1 MGPRSVSW
9 CGGARVALRAVTVMA
24 AVAAFALG
32 SQVKAGAWELR
43 VCGYGDSL
51 PFADESGAGFENRIA
66 EIVADELGAD
76 LTYDWWYQDATMV
89 SSQLGEGRCDVLLG
103 VPDGFEELLNTV
115 TYYRSPYVFVESAES
130 GLDIASLDDPRLST
144 LRIGVQNVGI
154 PPHNALLGRGL
165 AANVVLA
172 PPLTEH
178 GLVVAAVAAGDV
190 DVGVVWGPVA
200 AYYAAQSST
209 PLKMTPVEPE
219 VDLPFGSM
227 VLPITMAVR
236 PGDTSLRDALDM
248 AIAARW
254 EEIQGVLEEH
264 GVPLLPS
271 AEPVVSEAPADAVR
285 VGVVTPTRLG
295 VPTLEAAL
303 YELVGESAR
312 RGALLAE
319 SLLAAGAEDPV
330 AVAVASAPSVESAE
344 RAARRLIAG
353 GVNALVGGINDDQAV
368 ALAEIAR
375 RSGVPFLNIGS
386 SAQSLRSPACFPNT
400 YNVEASAAMY
410 LGAMVEGAG
419 QQRWFVVHE
428 ESGAGRAL
436 RGLALEVLSATGA
449 EVVGDAATEP
459 GQALYRD
466 VVETARS
473 AGATAIMLL
482 LGPRDQIPFV
492 AQTSGSAPG
501 LMVVPFPHQV
511 TQTREFL
518 AAEANLTGAGL
529 ARVALWDPSL
539 DEGAAGAVNERFGGR
554 WGAPLESSGWAAFA
568 AVLIAAEGFGADGTP
583 ALSHMESLGKPGA
596 RFDDDH
602 QLRQDLYLVAPDPEA
617 AYGVELSRL
626 TSLARVAAVLAPDP
640 GVEPASAG
648 PSCQSR

>member
-1 MGPRSVSW
+1 MA
-9 CGGARVALRAVTVMA
+9 GAAARAVMVIAT
-24 AVAAFALG
+24 VAAFAFVA
-32 SQVKAGAWELR
+32 QARAGAWELR

-51 PFADESGAGFENRIA
+51 PFADESGAGFENQIA
-66 EIVADELGAD
+66 EIVADELEAD
-76 LTYDWWYQDATMV
+76 LTYGWWYQDATMV

-115 TYYRSPYVFVESAES
+115 TYYRSPYVFVERADS
-130 GLDIASLDDPRLST
+130 GLDVSTLDDPRLST

-178 GLVVAAVAAGDV
+178 GRVVAAVAAGDL

-200 AYYAAQSST
+200 AYYAARSGT
-209 PLKMTPVEPE
+209 PLKLTPVQPE

-227 VLPITMAVR
+227 VLPIAMAVR
-236 PGDTSLRDALDM
+236 PGDTSLRDALDG

-254 EEIQGVLEEH
+254 DEIQAVLTEH

-271 AEPVVSEAPADAVR
+271 VEPVVNEAPAAR
-285 VGVVTPTRLG
+285 AKVGVVTPTLLG
-295 VPTLEAAL
+295 VPTLEASL

-319 SLLAAGAEDPV
+319 SLLAAGPGDPV
-330 AVAVASAPSVESAE
+330 AVLVASAPSVEAAE
-344 RAARRLIAG
+344 RAAQRLAAAG
-353 GVNALVGGINDDQAV
+353 ASALVGGINDEQAL
-368 ALAEIAR
+368 ALAEVAEQ
-375 RSGVPFLNIGS
+375 SGIPFLNIGS
-386 SAQSLRSPACFPNT
+386 SAQSLRSPLCFPHT
-400 YNVEASAAMY
+400 FSVEASSAMY

-419 QQRWFVVHE
+419 EQRWYVIHE
-428 ESGAGRAL
+428 ESESGRAL
-436 RGLALEVLSATGA
+436 RDLALEIVRGA
-449 EVVGDAATEP
+449 GADVVGDASTVA

-466 VVETARS
+466 VVSAAES

-492 AQTSGSAPG
+492 AQANGFAAG
-501 LMVVPFPHQV
+501 LLVVPFPHQV
-511 TQTREFL
+511 TQTRDFL
-518 AAEANLTGAGL
+518 AAEVNLTGAGL
-529 ARVALWDPSL
+529 TRVALWDPSL
-539 DEGAAGAVNERFGGR
+539 EGGAAGAVNERFGGR

-568 AVLIAAEGFGADGTP
+568 AVLIAAEGFGADGAP
-583 ALSHMESLGKPGA
+583 DLPNMAGLGKPQA
-596 RFDDDH
+596 RFGADH

-617 AYGVELSRL
+617 TYGVELSRL
-626 TSLARVAAVLAPDP
+626 TALARVAAVLPPGAAAEPSGASTSCAAP
-640 GVEPASAG
+640 
-648 PSCQSR
+648 R